1 MIQGTNKIYWM
12 FYRLDVL
19 QAYCLMFPH
28 DFVSLNAIMFP
39 WWLNCSKDFFDYKT
53 TNGIFFFFLSGLEEL
68 SMNGFPSVEAVLLWQ
83 SVFDFPNWLFHEYL
97 REKQPNHNFPLSRV
111 KCKVQ
116 DKNFN
121 NIHEASQS
129 KSCKLHHNILYF

>member
-28 DFVSLNAIMFP
+28 DFVSLNAVMFP
-39 WWLNCSKDFFDYKT
+39 MAKMFQGFFFDYKT
-53 TNGIFFFFLSGLEEL
+53 TNGIFFFLSGLEEL
-68 SMNGFPSVEAVLLWQ
+68 SMSGFPSVEAVLLWQ

-129 KSCKLHHNILYF
+129 KSCKFHRNILYF